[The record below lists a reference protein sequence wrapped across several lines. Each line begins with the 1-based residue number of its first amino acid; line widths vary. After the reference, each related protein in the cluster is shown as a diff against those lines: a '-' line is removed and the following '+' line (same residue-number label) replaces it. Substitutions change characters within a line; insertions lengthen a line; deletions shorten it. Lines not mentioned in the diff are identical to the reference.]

1 MKISEVIVNDQ
12 HSTCQIQQE
21 AVFQDQRVKTVHPSQ
36 KIAQVST
43 EPIPNQLK
51 HRLVQRRLTKQMMRQ
66 SNIVK
71 PTADDVRI
79 AHSRAET
86 ELKRAALE
94 YQRKMDGIG

>member
-1 MKISEVIVNDQ
+1 MKINEVIVNEQ
-12 HSTCQIQQE
+12 HRTCQIQQE
-21 AVFQDQRVKTVHPSQ
+21 AVFQDQRVQTVHPT
-36 KIAQVST
+36 KKVAQVST

-79 AHSRAET
+79 ARGRAET
-86 ELKRAALE
+86 ALKRADLE
-94 YQRKMDGIG
+94 YQRKMDGTD